1 MTDQKRPITPP
12 TELVMQWDT
21 ESASTNVPAR
31 IYIAIQSGR
40 WGYDQAINELKAF
53 LEEKTDESPATELAQ
68 EIADQELDACCDV
81 IARELICDGE
91 HLTGDLRTVRRPGL
105 PISSYQEITIENASV
120 GDTLEDGS
128 IVLKKENGLALL
140 VAPKSTEVKCPWS
153 KKFPEVF
160 QKLKEQ
166 GFNPS
171 QWFVPTKEQLRLA
184 CQSIPNEF
192 STALYWSSTE
202 IDFTNVYI
210 QSFVDGFLSKSKG
223 GMTVSGMT
231 VKSSLI
237 AACRYTFGIK
247 ANSLRVRAFRCVT
260 Y

>member
-1 MTDQKRPITPP
+1 MTDQKHPITPP
-12 TELVMQWDT
+12 PELLEQWEDDILN
-21 ESASTNVPAR
+21 ERDNVDHVLDCAW
-31 IYIAIQSGR
+31 QNGF
-40 WGYDQAINELKAF
+40 QAG
-53 LEEKTDESPATELAQ
+53 
-68 EIADQELDACCDV
+68 ADAELDACCDV

-105 PISSYQEITIENASV
+105 PISSYQETPTLQEANV

-128 IVLKKENGLALL
+128 IVLQKSNGLALL
-140 VAPKSTEVKCPWS
+140 VAPLSTEIECPWS